1 MEEFTDVIKRVMRQR
16 IQEKSITRCFGCI
29 LGSEDRGDHYC
40 TDAEDK
46 NIDRFFHTVFDSYI
60 NNNRTQVVSRLKKAL
75 MEELFAEVLDRNEA
89 KTKTEENVRMSND
102 IDGQQGVVSSTTVD

>member
-1 MEEFTDVIKRVMRQR
+1 
-16 IQEKSITRCFGCI
+16 
-29 LGSEDRGDHYC
+29 
-40 TDAEDK
+40 
-46 NIDRFFHTVFDSYI
+46 
-60 NNNRTQVVSRLKKAL
+60 